1 MARWNLEEEKWQP
14 TPLGVA
20 TLASGLPPEHA
31 LLVQEDLAKAREGFC
46 MATDLHLTYLVTPV
60 HEELG
65 VDWEV
70 LDGLLQRLSPLNKRV
85 AGFVGLQEGVVM
97 AHKLGRLRAGSNSE
111 ATRIAK
117 R

>member
-1 MARWNLEEEKWQP
+1 
-14 TPLGVA
+14 
-20 TLASGLPPEHA
+20 
-31 LLVQEDLAKAREGFC
+31 
-46 MATDLHLTYLVTPV
+46 
-60 HEELG
+60 

-97 AHKLGRLRAGSNSE
+97 AHKLGRQRAGSNSE